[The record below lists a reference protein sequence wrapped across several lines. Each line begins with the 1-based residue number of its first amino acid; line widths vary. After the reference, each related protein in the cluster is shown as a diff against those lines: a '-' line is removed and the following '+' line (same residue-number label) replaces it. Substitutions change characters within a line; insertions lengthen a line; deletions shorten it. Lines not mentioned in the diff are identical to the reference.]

1 MQSATA
7 KNGQFQTGKQWTRQE
22 ISIHDWVLGEVAP
35 KGLHAAELRTG
46 TSVS

>member
-1 MQSATA
+1 MQSSTA
-7 KNGQFQTGKQWTRQE
+7 KNSKFQTEKQWIRQE

-46 TSVS
+46 ASVS